1 MSEEQTQVKEVK
13 ASSLPRI
20 KPRRMTEEAMQKD
33 FDYMMAQKLT
43 QALLDNALI
52 TRGEFDKI
60 SAKNREKFY
69 PYMPELL

>member
-1 MSEEQTQVKEVK
+1 MSEEKTQVKEVK

-20 KPRRMTEEAMQKD
+20 EPRRMTEEAMQKD

-52 TRGEFDKI
+52 TLGEFDKI

>member
-20 KPRRMTEEAMQKD
+20 EPRRMTEEAMQKD

-52 TRGEFDKI
+52 TLGEFDKI